1 VEAISF
7 LKERAMHTTR
17 LAAAGAVAALVA
29 LGMAG
34 PAQAAAEATIS
45 ASPSVFNPGD
55 TLNLSVT
62 ECEDEPAGSGSEI
75 FAEAPAFAGAP
86 GAWTAAAKTKA
97 TLERGTPY
105 TTAFTCTVA
114 EKEVP
119 LTLTVTTAEEEPNEP
134 PAFSFGFDDVK
145 MSTTRVVPNGS
156 TTFTVTCPTAV
167 TINSNAYTTNPL
179 PVTKSGENTWTST
192 GTFKSSLPNP
202 SVVTIACKDHGAV
215 EFTTNPEKGEMK
227 PGKKIP
233 GKIPT
238 GRIDTGDGSTQTGT
252 GMPLL
257 AGGTAALAA
266 AGLGAV
272 ALRRRIGR
280 ERS

>member
-34 PAQAAAEATIS
+34 PAQAAEPAASAT
-45 ASPSVFNPGD
+45 PDPFKPGAD
-55 TLNLSVT
+55 LTLSIT
-62 ECEDEPAGSGSEI
+62 ECTETPTSVAGDLFTGTPQFSGEAGGTWTAKQATKPALAPGKSFTITINCKVG
-75 FAEAPAFAGAP
+75 EAPI
-86 GAWTAAAKTKA
+86 
-97 TLERGTPY
+97 ER
-105 TTAFTCTVA
+105 
-114 EKEVP
+114 
-119 LTLTVTTAEEEPNEP
+119 TVTVTSAKEEPNEP

-192 GTFKSSLPNP
+192 GKFKSSLPNP